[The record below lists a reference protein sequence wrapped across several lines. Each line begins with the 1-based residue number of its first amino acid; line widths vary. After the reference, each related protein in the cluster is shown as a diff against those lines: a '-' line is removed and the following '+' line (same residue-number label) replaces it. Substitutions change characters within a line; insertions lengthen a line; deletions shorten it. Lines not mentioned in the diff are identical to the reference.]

1 MLEIFSKNSAFK
13 SRLKHIDARQKL
25 VKTLRDRTIMT
36 PVHVDTKEN
45 VADIFTKIFSRKEF
59 ERLRSKFMIFKD

>member
-1 MLEIFSKNSAFK
+1 M
-13 SRLKHIDARQKL
+13 
-25 VKTLRDRTIMT
+25 KTLRDRTIMT

-59 ERLRSKFMIFKD
+59 ERLRAKIMILKE